1 MSIGDVTRVAA
12 LEQSVIDGAQKAIK
26 SMLQDTLDVMKTSVM
41 GIPVYL
47 VGGGSI
53 LAPDELIGVSRV
65 HRFPHYD
72 VANAVGAAIAQVR
85 TTSLILFESWLSDG

>member
-12 LEQSVIDGAQKAIK
+12 LEQSVIDSAQKAIK
-26 SMLQDTLDVMKTSVM
+26 SMLQDTLDAMKTSAM
-41 GIPVYL
+41 DIPVYL

-85 TTSLILFESWLSDG
+85 TTTLTLFESWLSDG